1 VAAWLRLS
9 NEMRALRTL
18 GPAAALLAL
27 LSATALAQQTGTPQA
42 IAWTAGVLGG
52 GWFDIS
58 SGMAALLREKANLT
72 VKVIPGGGAQNPVLV
87 DKGDAAI
94 GLGLPPL
101 LEAAVRGEDP
111 YRRKTESLRAL
122 AGNMSPTVVHFYVA
136 ADSAL
141 AKLTLE
147 EIFRGKKPIRLA
159 IPKPGTSD
167 IWVLEKIMAFY
178 GLCTPGRIGDCYKS
192 WEEAG
197 ARLLRGSYV
206 DELAMFKGRKVDG
219 VFAILALPAEAVI
232 AASESRKLTLVPCPT
247 PLIEHLAGFGLG
259 AGVIPGGTYPKA
271 IGGAESVSAATLGT
285 TIIVSAAMSDELA
298 YTITKTIND
307 NADRVRNLHP
317 SLAHYDPSKGWLHLG
332 LALHPGAQRYYREQG
347 WLQ

>member
-1 VAAWLRLS
+1 
-9 NEMRALRTL
+9 MRRHGTL
-18 GPAAALLAL
+18 GLAAALLAL
-27 LSATALAQQTGTPQA
+27 LTGTALAQQAGSWQA
-42 IAWTAGVLGG
+42 ITWTAGALGG

-58 SGMAALLREKANLT
+58 SGLAALLREKANLT
-72 VKVIPGGGAQNPVLV
+72 IRVIPGGGAQNPVLV

-101 LEAAVRGEDP
+101 LGAALQGQDP
-111 YRRKTESLRAL
+111 YRRKMESIRAL
-122 AGNMSPTVVHFYVA
+122 AGNMSPNVLHFYVA

-167 IWVLEKIMAFY
+167 IWVLEKIMTFY
-178 GLCTPGRIGDCYKS
+178 GLCSAGRIGDCYKS

-197 ARLLRGSYV
+197 ARLLRGSYA

-219 VFAILALPAEAVI
+219 VFAILALPAEAI
-232 AASESRKLTLVPCPT
+232 TAASEARKLALLPCSP
-247 PLIEHLAGFGLG
+247 PLLEHLAGFGLG
-259 AGVIPGGTYPKA
+259 AGAIPGGTYPKA
-271 IGGAESVSAATLGT
+271 VGGTESVSAATLGT
-285 TIIVSAAMSDELA
+285 TIIVSATMNDGLA
-298 YTITKTIND
+298 YIITKTIND
-307 NADRVRNLHP
+307 NVDRVRKLHP
-317 SLAHYDPSKGWLHLG
+317 SLADYDPAKGWLRLG
-332 LALHPGAQRYYREQG
+332 LALHPGAERYYREQG

>member
-1 VAAWLRLS
+1 
-9 NEMRALRTL
+9 MRRHGTL
-18 GPAAALLAL
+18 GLAAALLAL
-27 LSATALAQQTGTPQA
+27 LTGTALAQQAGSWQA
-42 IAWTAGVLGG
+42 ITWTAGALGG

-58 SGMAALLREKANLT
+58 SGLAALLREKANLT
-72 VKVIPGGGAQNPVLV
+72 IRVIPGGGAQNPVLV

-101 LEAAVRGEDP
+101 LGAALQGQDP
-111 YRRKTESLRAL
+111 YRRKMESIRAL
-122 AGNMSPTVVHFYVA
+122 AGNMSPNVLHFYVA

-167 IWVLEKIMAFY
+167 IWVLERIMTFY
-178 GLCTPGRIGDCYKS
+178 GLCSTGRIGDCYKS

-197 ARLLRGSYV
+197 ARLLRGSYA

-219 VFAILALPAEAVI
+219 VFAILALPAEAVT
-232 AASESRKLTLVPCPT
+232 AASQARKLTLLPCSPQ
-247 PLIEHLAGFGLG
+247 LLDHLTGFGLG
-259 AGVIPGGTYPKA
+259 AGAIPGGTYPKA
-271 IGGAESVSAATLGT
+271 VGGTESVSAATIGT
-285 TIIVSAAMSDELA
+285 TIIVSATMNDDLA
-298 YTITKTIND
+298 YIITKTIND
-307 NADRVRNLHP
+307 NVDRVRKLHP
-317 SLAHYDPSKGWLHLG
+317 SLADYDPAKGWLRLG
-332 LALHPGAQRYYREQG
+332 LALHPGAERYYREQG

>member
-1 VAAWLRLS
+1 MRS
-9 NEMRALRTL
+9 YRALGLT
-18 GPAAALLAL
+18 AALLAL
-27 LSATALAQQTGTPQA
+27 FSGPTFAQQAGTPPA
-42 IAWTAGVLGG
+42 ITWTAGALGG

-58 SGMAALLREKANLT
+58 TGMAALLREKANLAIR
-72 VKVIPGGGAQNPVLV
+72 VIPGGGAQNPVLV

-101 LEAAVRGEDP
+101 LEAAARSEEP
-111 YRRKTESLRAL
+111 YQRRKMDSLRAL
-122 AGNMSPTVVHFYVA
+122 AGNMSPTVLHFYVA

-141 AKLTLE
+141 AKLSLE
-147 EIFRGKKPIRLA
+147 EIFRERKPIRLA

-167 IWVLEKIMAFY
+167 IWVLEKIMMFY
-178 GLCTPGRIGDCYKS
+178 GLCSPGRIGDCYKS

-219 VFAILALPAEAVI
+219 VFAILALPAEAVT
-232 AASESRKLTLVPCPT
+232 AAAQSRKLTLLPCPT

-271 IGGAESVSAATLGT
+271 IGGTESVSAATLGT
-285 TIIVSAAMSDELA
+285 TLIVSAAMSDDLA

-307 NADRVRNLHP
+307 NVDRVRKLHP
-317 SLAHYDPSKGWLHLG
+317 SLADYDPSKGWLHLG
-332 LALHPGAQRYYREQG
+332 LALHPGAERYYRERG

>member
-1 VAAWLRLS
+1 
-9 NEMRALRTL
+9 MRATRTL
-18 GPAAALLAL
+18 
-27 LSATALAQQTGTPQA
+27 ALAAVLLVLPAGAAFAQQAQQA
-42 IAWTAGVLGG
+42 ITWTAGALGG

-58 SGMAALLREKANLT
+58 TGMAALLHEKANLT
-72 VKVIPGGGAQNPVLV
+72 IRVIPGGGAQNPVLV

-101 LEAAVRGEDP
+101 LEAAVRSEEP
-111 YRRKTESLRAL
+111 YQRRKMDSLRAL
-122 AGNMSPTVVHFYVA
+122 AGNMSPTVLHFYVA

-147 EIFRGKKPIRLA
+147 AIFRERKPIRLA

-167 IWVLEKIMAFY
+167 IWVLEKIMTFY
-178 GLCTPGRIGDCYKS
+178 GVCSPGRIGDCYKS

-219 VFAILALPAEAVI
+219 VFAILALPAEAVT
-232 AASESRKLTLVPCPT
+232 AAAQSRKLTLLPCPT
-247 PLIEHLAGFGLG
+247 PLIEYLVGFGLG

-271 IGGAESVSAATLGT
+271 IGGTESVSTATLGT
-285 TIIVSAAMSDELA
+285 TIIVSAAMSHDLA

-307 NADRVRNLHP
+307 NVDRVRKLHP
-317 SLAHYDPSKGWLHLG
+317 SLADYDPSKGWLHLG
-332 LALHPGAQRYYREQG
+332 LALHPGAERYYREQG

>member
-1 VAAWLRLS
+1 
-9 NEMRALRTL
+9 MRRHRTL
-18 GPAAALLAL
+18 GLAAALLAL
-27 LSATALAQQTGTPQA
+27 LTGTVSAQQAGSSQA
-42 IAWTAGVLGG
+42 ITWTAGALGG

-58 SGMAALLREKANLT
+58 SGLAALLREQANLT
-72 VKVIPGGGAQNPVLV
+72 IRVIPGGGAQNPVLV

-101 LEAAVRGEDP
+101 LGAALKGQDP
-111 YRRKTESLRAL
+111 YRRKMESIRAL
-122 AGNMSPTVVHFYVA
+122 AGNMSPTVLHFYVA

-167 IWVLEKIMAFY
+167 IWVLEKIMTFY
-178 GLCTPGRIGDCYKS
+178 GLCSAGRIGDCYKS

-197 ARLLRGSYV
+197 ARLLRGSYA

-219 VFAILALPAEAVI
+219 VFAILAVPAEAI
-232 AASESRKLTLVPCPT
+232 TAASEARKLTLLPCSPR
-247 PLIEHLAGFGLG
+247 LLEHLTGFGLG
-259 AGVIPGGTYPKA
+259 AGAIPGGTYPKA
-271 IGGAESVSAATLGT
+271 VGGTESVSAATLGT
-285 TIIVSAAMSDELA
+285 TIIVSATMNDDLA

-307 NADRVRNLHP
+307 NVDRVRQLHP
-317 SLAHYDPSKGWLHLG
+317 SLADYDPAKGWLHLG
-332 LALHPGAQRYYREQG
+332 LALHPGAERYYREQG

>member
-1 VAAWLRLS
+1 
-9 NEMRALRTL
+9 MRATRTL
-18 GPAAALLAL
+18 
-27 LSATALAQQTGTPQA
+27 ALAAVLLVLPAGAAFAQQAQQA
-42 IAWTAGVLGG
+42 ITWTAGALGG

-58 SGMAALLREKANLT
+58 TGMAALLHEKANLT
-72 VKVIPGGGAQNPVLV
+72 IRVIPGGGAQNPVLV

-101 LEAAVRGEDP
+101 LEAAARSEEP
-111 YRRKTESLRAL
+111 YQRRKMDSLRAL
-122 AGNMSPTVVHFYVA
+122 AGNMSPTVLHFYVA

-147 EIFRGKKPIRLA
+147 AIFRERKPIRLA

-167 IWVLEKIMAFY
+167 IWVLEKIMTFY
-178 GLCTPGRIGDCYKS
+178 GVCSPGRIGDCYKS

-219 VFAILALPAEAVI
+219 VFAILALPAEAVT
-232 AASESRKLTLVPCPT
+232 AAAQSRKLTLLPCPT
-247 PLIEHLAGFGLG
+247 PLIEYLVGFGLG

-271 IGGAESVSAATLGT
+271 IGGTESVSTATLGT
-285 TIIVSAAMSDELA
+285 TIIVSAAMSHDLA

-307 NADRVRNLHP
+307 NVDRVRKLHP
-317 SLAHYDPSKGWLHLG
+317 SLADYDPSKGWLHLG
-332 LALHPGAQRYYREQG
+332 LALHPGAERYYREQG

>member
-1 VAAWLRLS
+1 
-9 NEMRALRTL
+9 MRRYRTL
-18 GPAAALLAL
+18 GLVVALLAL
-27 LSATALAQQTGTPQA
+27 LTGTAFAQQAGSWQA
-42 IAWTAGVLGG
+42 MTWTAGALGG

-58 SGMAALLREKANLT
+58 SGLAALLREKANLT
-72 VKVIPGGGAQNPVLV
+72 IRVIPGGGAQNPVLV

-101 LEAAVRGEDP
+101 LGAALQGQDP
-111 YRRKTESLRAL
+111 YRRKLESIRAL
-122 AGNMSPTVVHFYVA
+122 AGNMSPNVLHFYVA

-167 IWVLEKIMAFY
+167 IWVLEKIMTFY
-178 GLCTPGRIGDCYKS
+178 GLCSAGRIGDCYKS

-197 ARLLRGSYV
+197 ARLLRGSYA

-219 VFAILALPAEAVI
+219 VFAILALPAEAI
-232 AASESRKLTLVPCPT
+232 TAASEARKLALLPCSP
-247 PLIEHLAGFGLG
+247 PLLEHLAGFGLG
-259 AGVIPGGTYPKA
+259 AGAIPGDTYPKA
-271 IGGAESVSAATLGT
+271 VGGTESVSAATLGT
-285 TIIVSAAMSDELA
+285 TIIVSATMNDDLA

-307 NADRVRNLHP
+307 NVDRVRKLHP
-317 SLAHYDPSKGWLHLG
+317 SLADYDPAKGWLRLG
-332 LALHPGAQRYYREQG
+332 LSLHPGAERYYREQG

>member
-1 VAAWLRLS
+1 
-9 NEMRALRTL
+9 MRATRTL
-18 GPAAALLAL
+18 
-27 LSATALAQQTGTPQA
+27 ALAAVLLVLPAGAAFAQQAQQA
-42 IAWTAGVLGG
+42 ITWTAGALGG

-58 SGMAALLREKANLT
+58 TGMAALLHEKANLT
-72 VKVIPGGGAQNPVLV
+72 IRVIPGGGAQNPVLV

-101 LEAAVRGEDP
+101 LEAAARSEEP
-111 YRRKTESLRAL
+111 YQRRKMDSLRAL
-122 AGNMSPTVVHFYVA
+122 AGNMSPTVLHFYVA

-141 AKLTLE
+141 AKLSLE
-147 EIFRGKKPIRLA
+147 AIFRERKPIRLA

-167 IWVLEKIMAFY
+167 IWVLEKIMTFY
-178 GLCTPGRIGDCYKS
+178 GVCSPGRIGDCYKS

-219 VFAILALPAEAVI
+219 VFAILALPAEAVT
-232 AASESRKLTLVPCPT
+232 AAAQSRKLTLLPCPT
-247 PLIEHLAGFGLG
+247 PLIEYLVGFGLG

-271 IGGAESVSAATLGT
+271 IGGTESVSTATLGT
-285 TIIVSAAMSDELA
+285 TIIVSAAMSDDLA

-307 NADRVRNLHP
+307 NVDRVRKLHP
-317 SLAHYDPSKGWLHLG
+317 SLADYDPSKGWLHLG
-332 LALHPGAQRYYREQG
+332 LALHPGAERYYREQG

>member
-1 VAAWLRLS
+1 
-9 NEMRALRTL
+9 MRGYRTL
-18 GPAAALLAL
+18 GLAVAFFAVL
-27 LSATALAQQTGTPQA
+27 TGTAFAQQGGSPQA
-42 IAWTAGVLGG
+42 ITWTAGALGG

-58 SGMAALLREKANLT
+58 SGLAALLREKANLT
-72 VKVIPGGGAQNPVLV
+72 IRVIPGGGAQNPVLV

-101 LEAAVRGEDP
+101 LGAALQGQDP
-111 YRRKTESLRAL
+111 YRRKLESIRAI
-122 AGNMSPTVVHFYVA
+122 AGNMSPNVLHFYVA

-167 IWVLEKIMAFY
+167 IWVLEKIMTFY
-178 GLCTPGRIGDCYKS
+178 GLCSAGRIGDCYKS

-197 ARLLRGSYV
+197 ARLLRGSYA

-219 VFAILALPAEAVI
+219 VFAILALPAEAVT
-232 AASESRKLTLVPCPT
+232 AASEARKLTLLPCSP
-247 PLIEHLAGFGLG
+247 PLLEHLAGFGLG
-259 AGVIPGGTYPKA
+259 AGMIPDGTYPKA
-271 IGGAESVSAATLGT
+271 VGGTESVSAATLGT
-285 TIIVSAAMSDELA
+285 TIIVSATMKDDLA

-307 NADRVRNLHP
+307 NVDRVRKLHP
-317 SLAHYDPSKGWLHLG
+317 SLADYDPSKGWLRLG
-332 LALHPGAQRYYREQG
+332 LALHPGAERYYREQG

>member
-1 VAAWLRLS
+1 
-9 NEMRALRTL
+9 MRRHGTL
-18 GPAAALLAL
+18 GLAAALLAL
-27 LSATALAQQTGTPQA
+27 LTGTALAQQAGSWQA
-42 IAWTAGVLGG
+42 ITWTAGALGG

-58 SGMAALLREKANLT
+58 SGLAALLREKANLT
-72 VKVIPGGGAQNPVLV
+72 IRVIPGGGAQNPVLV

-101 LEAAVRGEDP
+101 LGAALQGQDP
-111 YRRKTESLRAL
+111 YRRKIESIRAL
-122 AGNMSPTVVHFYVA
+122 AGNMSPNVLHFYVA

-167 IWVLEKIMAFY
+167 IWVLEKIMTFY
-178 GLCTPGRIGDCYKS
+178 GLCSTGRIGDCYKS

-197 ARLLRGSYV
+197 ARLLRGSYA

-219 VFAILALPAEAVI
+219 VFAILALPAEAVT
-232 AASESRKLTLVPCPT
+232 AASEARKLTLLPCSPQ
-247 PLIEHLAGFGLG
+247 LLEHLTGFGLG
-259 AGVIPGGTYPKA
+259 AGAIPGGTYPKA
-271 IGGAESVSAATLGT
+271 VGGTESVSAVTIGT
-285 TIIVSAAMSDELA
+285 TIIVSATMNDDLA
-298 YTITKTIND
+298 YIITKTIND
-307 NADRVRNLHP
+307 NVDRVRKLHP
-317 SLAHYDPSKGWLHLG
+317 SLADYDPAKGWLRLG
-332 LALHPGAQRYYREQG
+332 LALHPGAERYYREQG

>member
-1 VAAWLRLS
+1 
-9 NEMRALRTL
+9 MRATRTL
-18 GPAAALLAL
+18 
-27 LSATALAQQTGTPQA
+27 ALAAVLLVLPAGAAFAQQAQQA
-42 IAWTAGVLGG
+42 ITWTAGALGG

-58 SGMAALLREKANLT
+58 TGMAALLHEKANLT
-72 VKVIPGGGAQNPVLV
+72 IRVIPGGGAQNPVLV

-101 LEAAVRGEDP
+101 LEAAARSEEP
-111 YRRKTESLRAL
+111 YQRRKMDSLRAL
-122 AGNMSPTVVHFYVA
+122 AGNMSPTVLHFYVA

-141 AKLTLE
+141 AKLSLE
-147 EIFRGKKPIRLA
+147 AIFRERKPIRLA

-167 IWVLEKIMAFY
+167 IWVLEKIMTFY
-178 GLCTPGRIGDCYKS
+178 GVCSPGRIGDCYKS

-219 VFAILALPAEAVI
+219 VFAILALPAEAVT
-232 AASESRKLTLVPCPT
+232 AAAQSRKLTLLPCPT
-247 PLIEHLAGFGLG
+247 PLIEYLVGFGLG

-271 IGGAESVSAATLGT
+271 IGGTESVSTAMLGT
-285 TIIVSAAMSDELA
+285 TIIVSAAMSDDLA

-307 NADRVRNLHP
+307 NVDRVRKLHP
-317 SLAHYDPSKGWLHLG
+317 SLADYDPSKGWLHLG
-332 LALHPGAQRYYREQG
+332 LALHPGAERYYREQG

>member
-1 VAAWLRLS
+1 
-9 NEMRALRTL
+9 MT
-18 GPAAALLAL
+18 AALLAL
-27 LSATALAQQTGTPQA
+27 FSGPTFAQQASTPQA
-42 IAWTAGVLGG
+42 ITWTAGALGG

-58 SGMAALLREKANLT
+58 TGMAALLHEKANLAIR
-72 VKVIPGGGAQNPVLV
+72 VIPGGGAQNPVLV

-101 LEAAVRGEDP
+101 LEAAARAEEP
-111 YRRKTESLRAL
+111 YQRRKMDSLRAL
-122 AGNMSPTVVHFYVA
+122 AGNMSPTVLHFYVA

-141 AKLTLE
+141 AKLSLE
-147 EIFRGKKPIRLA
+147 EIFRERKPIRLA

-167 IWVLEKIMAFY
+167 IWVLEKIMTFY
-178 GLCTPGRIGDCYKS
+178 GLCSPGRIGDCYKS

-219 VFAILALPAEAVI
+219 VFAILALPAEAVT
-232 AASESRKLTLVPCPT
+232 AAAQSRKLTLLPCPT
-247 PLIEHLAGFGLG
+247 PLIEYLVGFGLG

-271 IGGAESVSAATLGT
+271 VGGTESVSTATLGT
-285 TIIVSAAMSDELA
+285 TIIVSAAMSNDLA

-307 NADRVRNLHP
+307 NVDRVRKLHP
-317 SLAHYDPSKGWLHLG
+317 SLADYDPSKGWLHLG
-332 LALHPGAQRYYREQG
+332 LALHPGAERYYREQG

>member
-1 VAAWLRLS
+1 
-9 NEMRALRTL
+9 MRATRTL
-18 GPAAALLAL
+18 
-27 LSATALAQQTGTPQA
+27 ALAAVLLVLPAGAAFAQQAQQA
-42 IAWTAGVLGG
+42 ITWTAGALGG

-58 SGMAALLREKANLT
+58 TGMAALLHEKANLT
-72 VKVIPGGGAQNPVLV
+72 IRVIPGGGAQNPVLV

-101 LEAAVRGEDP
+101 LEAAARSEEP
-111 YRRKTESLRAL
+111 YQRRKMDSLRAL
-122 AGNMSPTVVHFYVA
+122 AGNMSPTVLHFYVA

-147 EIFRGKKPIRLA
+147 AIFRERKPIRLA

-167 IWVLEKIMAFY
+167 IWVLEKIMTFY
-178 GLCTPGRIGDCYKS
+178 GVCSPGRIGDCYKS

-219 VFAILALPAEAVI
+219 VFAILALPAEAVT
-232 AASESRKLTLVPCPT
+232 AAAQSRKLTLLPCPT
-247 PLIEHLAGFGLG
+247 PLIEYLVGFGLG

-271 IGGAESVSAATLGT
+271 IGGTESVSAATLGT
-285 TIIVSAAMSDELA
+285 TIIVSAAMSHDLA

-307 NADRVRNLHP
+307 NVDRVRKLHP
-317 SLAHYDPSKGWLHLG
+317 SLADYDPSKGWLHLG
-332 LALHPGAQRYYREQG
+332 LALHPGAERYYREQG

>member
-1 VAAWLRLS
+1 
-9 NEMRALRTL
+9 MRATRTL
-18 GPAAALLAL
+18 
-27 LSATALAQQTGTPQA
+27 ALAAVLLVLPAGAAFAQQAQQA
-42 IAWTAGVLGG
+42 ITWTAGALGG

-58 SGMAALLREKANLT
+58 TGMAALLHEKANLT
-72 VKVIPGGGAQNPVLV
+72 IRVIPGGGAQNPVLV

-101 LEAAVRGEDP
+101 LEAAARSEEP
-111 YRRKTESLRAL
+111 YQRRKMDSLRAL
-122 AGNMSPTVVHFYVA
+122 AGNMSPTVLHFYVA

-147 EIFRGKKPIRLA
+147 AIFRERKPIRLA

-167 IWVLEKIMAFY
+167 IWVLEKIMTFY
-178 GLCTPGRIGDCYKS
+178 GVCSPGRIGDCYKS

-219 VFAILALPAEAVI
+219 VFAILALPAEAVT
-232 AASESRKLTLVPCPT
+232 AAAQSRKLTLLPCPT
-247 PLIEHLAGFGLG
+247 PLIEYLVGFGLG

-271 IGGAESVSAATLGT
+271 IGGTESVSAATLGT
-285 TIIVSAAMSDELA
+285 TIIVSAAMSDDLA

-307 NADRVRNLHP
+307 NVDRVRKLHP
-317 SLAHYDPSKGWLHLG
+317 SLADYDPSKGWLHLG
-332 LALHPGAQRYYREQG
+332 LALHPGAERYYREQG

>member
-1 VAAWLRLS
+1 
-9 NEMRALRTL
+9 MRRHRTL
-18 GPAAALLAL
+18 WLAAALLAL
-27 LSATALAQQTGTPQA
+27 LTGTALAQEAGSSQA
-42 IAWTAGVLGG
+42 ITWTAGALGG

-58 SGMAALLREKANLT
+58 SGLAALLREKLNLT
-72 VKVIPGGGAQNPVLV
+72 IRVIPGGGAQNPILV

-101 LEAAVRGEDP
+101 LGAALQGQDP
-111 YRRKTESLRAL
+111 YRRKMESIRAL
-122 AGNMSPTVVHFYVA
+122 AGNMSPTVLHFYVA

-167 IWVLEKIMAFY
+167 IWVLEKIMTFY
-178 GLCTPGRIGDCYKS
+178 GLCSTGRIGDCYRS

-197 ARLLRGSYV
+197 ARLLRGSYA

-219 VFAILALPAEAVI
+219 VFAILALPAEAVM
-232 AASESRKLTLVPCPT
+232 AASQARKLVLLPCSPQ
-247 PLIEHLAGFGLG
+247 LIEHLTGFGLG
-259 AGVIPGGTYPKA
+259 AGAIPGGTYPKTV
-271 IGGAESVSAATLGT
+271 GGTESVSAATLGT
-285 TIIVSAAMSDELA
+285 TIIVSATMTDDLA

-307 NADRVRNLHP
+307 NVERVRQLHP
-317 SLAHYDPSKGWLHLG
+317 SLADYDPAKGWLRLG
-332 LALHPGAQRYYREQG
+332 LALHPGAERYYREQG
-347 WLQ
+347 WLP

>member
-1 VAAWLRLS
+1 
-9 NEMRALRTL
+9 MRRHGTL
-18 GPAAALLAL
+18 GLVAALLAL
-27 LSATALAQQTGTPQA
+27 LTGTALAQQAGSWQA
-42 IAWTAGVLGG
+42 ITWTAGALGG

-58 SGMAALLREKANLT
+58 SGLAALLREKANLT
-72 VKVIPGGGAQNPVLV
+72 IRVIPGGGAQNPALV

-101 LEAAVRGEDP
+101 LGAALQGQDP
-111 YRRKTESLRAL
+111 YRRKMESIRAL
-122 AGNMSPTVVHFYVA
+122 AGNMSPNVLHFYVA

-167 IWVLEKIMAFY
+167 IWVLEKIMTFY
-178 GLCTPGRIGDCYKS
+178 GLCSTGRIGDCYKS

-197 ARLLRGSYV
+197 ARLLRGSYA

-219 VFAILALPAEAVI
+219 AFAILALPAEAVT
-232 AASESRKLTLVPCPT
+232 AASEARKLTLLPCSPQ
-247 PLIEHLAGFGLG
+247 LLEHLTGFGLG
-259 AGVIPGGTYPKA
+259 AGAIPGGTYPKA
-271 IGGAESVSAATLGT
+271 VSGTESVSAATLGT
-285 TIIVSAAMSDELA
+285 TIIVSATMNNELA

-307 NADRVRNLHP
+307 NVDRVRKLHP
-317 SLAHYDPSKGWLHLG
+317 SLADYDPAKGWLRLG
-332 LALHPGAQRYYREQG
+332 LTLHPGAERYYREQG

>member
-1 VAAWLRLS
+1 
-9 NEMRALRTL
+9 MRRHRTL
-18 GPAAALLAL
+18 WLAAALLAL
-27 LSATALAQQTGTPQA
+27 LTGTALAQEAGSSQA
-42 IAWTAGVLGG
+42 ITWTAGALGG

-58 SGMAALLREKANLT
+58 SGLAALLREKLNLT
-72 VKVIPGGGAQNPVLV
+72 IRVIPGGGAQNPILV

-101 LEAAVRGEDP
+101 LGAALQGQDP
-111 YRRKTESLRAL
+111 YRRKMESIRAL
-122 AGNMSPTVVHFYVA
+122 AGNMSPTVLHFYVA

-167 IWVLEKIMAFY
+167 IWVLEKIMTFY
-178 GLCTPGRIGDCYKS
+178 GLCSTGRIGDCYRS

-197 ARLLRGSYV
+197 ARLLRGSYA

-219 VFAILALPAEAVI
+219 VFAILALPAEAVM
-232 AASESRKLTLVPCPT
+232 AASQARKLVLLPCSPQ
-247 PLIEHLAGFGLG
+247 LIEHLTGFGLG
-259 AGVIPGGTYPKA
+259 AGAIPGGTYPKA
-271 IGGAESVSAATLGT
+271 VGSTESVSAATLGT
-285 TIIVSAAMSDELA
+285 TIIVSAAMSDDLA

-307 NADRVRNLHP
+307 NVDRVRNLHP

-332 LALHPGAQRYYREQG
+332 LALHPGAERYYREQG

>member
-1 VAAWLRLS
+1 
-9 NEMRALRTL
+9 MRRHGTL
-18 GPAAALLAL
+18 GLAAALLAL
-27 LSATALAQQTGTPQA
+27 LTGTALAQQAGSWQA
-42 IAWTAGVLGG
+42 ITWTAGALGG

-58 SGMAALLREKANLT
+58 SGLAALLREKANLT
-72 VKVIPGGGAQNPVLV
+72 IRVIPGGGAQNPVLV

-101 LEAAVRGEDP
+101 LGAALQGQDP
-111 YRRKTESLRAL
+111 YRRKMESIRAL
-122 AGNMSPTVVHFYVA
+122 AGNMSPNVLHFYVA

-167 IWVLEKIMAFY
+167 IWVLEKIMTFY
-178 GLCTPGRIGDCYKS
+178 GLCSTGRIGDCYKS

-197 ARLLRGSYV
+197 ARLLRGSYA

-219 VFAILALPAEAVI
+219 VFAILALPAEAVT
-232 AASESRKLTLVPCPT
+232 AASQARKLALLPCSP
-247 PLIEHLAGFGLG
+247 PLLEHLAEFGLG
-259 AGVIPGGTYPKA
+259 AGAIPGGTYPKA
-271 IGGAESVSAATLGT
+271 VGGTESVSAATIGT
-285 TIIVSAAMSDELA
+285 TIIVSATMNDDLA
-298 YTITKTIND
+298 YIITKTIND
-307 NADRVRNLHP
+307 NVDRVRKLHP
-317 SLAHYDPSKGWLHLG
+317 SLADYDPAKGWLRLG
-332 LALHPGAQRYYREQG
+332 LALHPGAERYYREQG